1 MSFGAPP
8 SKAAQEQ
15 EAASRTAA
23 LEAAGGLENLNE
35 GNVEVV
41 GEDTSPAPVT
51 SPVPA
56 PEPQADEPPAKEEP
70 TAPPNPRDEIARRYR
85 ERREA
90 EEAKYN
96 GRHAEPVPAFVNA
109 QANDDNTAAP
119 AVNDNPAPAEA
130 KTYEVKVFG
139 KSENVTREQL
149 LAMAELS
156 AEDAADLPEKT
167 LIKAAQISEAA
178 RRKLEN
184 AKVQPFQSATP
195 APAAPAA
202 TPAETK
208 APTTGQD
215 SQEPKSGKPTLK
227 EALEKIQ
234 YGDPEEAEAA
244 FVSAVDE
251 SVKTAMQATQHAARV
266 QAINAENDAAIN
278 SFSDANPDITGDPH
292 ASRFLLTETTS
303 EIINDLRSLGA
314 PEANLAP
321 LYLNPSMAI
330 QAHREARLQGYNVR
344 KPTDILDAAGNT
356 VRGQF
361 GLKKEEPGQTQPAP
375 AIPPTNRRVEAK
387 RGLSQQPQR
396 SGNPVPAAAPVP
408 QQTRSQAIQRMRAA
422 RGQPVV

>member
-15 EAASRTAA
+15 EAAARNAA
-23 LEAAGGLENLNE
+23 IEAAGGADNQNE

-41 GEDTSPAPVT
+41 GEDTAPAPVT
-51 SPVPA
+51 SQTPA
-56 PEPQADEPPAKEEP
+56 PEPQADEPPTREEP

-90 EEAKYN
+90 EESKYN

-109 QANDDNTAAP
+109 QNNQAEEAPAEAAP
-119 AVNDNPAPAEA
+119 PAEA

-139 KSENVTREQL
+139 KSENVTREKL
-149 LAMAELS
+149 LAMADMT

-167 LIKAAQISEAA
+167 LIKAAQITEAA
-178 RRKLEN
+178 KRRHENSKL
-184 AKVQPFQSATP
+184 QPFQGATP
-195 APAAPAA
+195 APAAPPAK
-202 TPAETK
+202 PAENME
-208 APTTGQD
+208 PNTGQD
-215 SQEPKSGKPTLK
+215 SQEPTSGKPTLK

-244 FVSAVDE
+244 FVSAVDQ
-251 SVKTAMQATQHAARV
+251 SVKTALQATQHDARV
-266 QAINAENDAAIN
+266 QAIKNENEHAIVA
-278 SFSDANPDITGDPH
+278 FSNENPDITGDPH
-292 ASRFLLTETTS
+292 ASRFLLAETTS
-303 EIINDLRSLGA
+303 EIINDLRALGA

-321 LYLNPSMAI
+321 LYLNPSQAI

-344 KPTDILDAAGNT
+344 KPTDILASAGNT

-361 GLKKEEPGQTQPAP
+361 GLNKETQGQTQPAP
-375 AIPPTNRRVEAK
+375 AVPPTNRRVEAK
-387 RGLSQQPQR
+387 RGLIQQPQR
-396 SGNPVPAAAPVP
+396 SGNPVPAAQPVP

-422 RGQPVV
+422 RGQSVV